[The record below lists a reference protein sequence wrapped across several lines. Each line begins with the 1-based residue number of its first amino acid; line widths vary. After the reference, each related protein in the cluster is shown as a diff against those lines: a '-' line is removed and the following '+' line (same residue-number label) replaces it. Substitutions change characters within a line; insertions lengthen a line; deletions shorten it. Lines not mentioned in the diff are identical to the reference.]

1 MFFSRYRLPLVLIGT
16 VGLSVSSYFLFNHFF
31 KKYKEKKI
39 EEKKEEPYENKYY
52 DKFELLECIELEEDY
67 VKGLKKNIIIE
78 KTPKGNVLM
87 YYDFEKESF
96 IYYCDTK
103 DISYLHLETIARKYA
118 IQYNCKKIVVD
129 IKKELEEAKK
139 EKPKEEIVSNKIND
153 KEKLFASFKNYN
165 RKGTGGAK
173 TINKKFIIRQNAN
186 RYSYRGKLN
195 EYNYLQ
201 SEYYKK
207 EKKDN
212 TEILDFASF
221 KRLQEK
227 NKEKK

>member
-1 MFFSRYRLPLVLIGT
+1 MFFSKYRFPLILLGSLGI
-16 VGLSVSSYFLFNHFF
+16 SVYSYFLLKHFF
-31 KKYKEKKI
+31 HKEKKI

-52 DKFELLECIELEEDY
+52 DKFEHLDCIELEEDY
-67 VKGLKKNIIIE
+67 VKSLKSNIIIE

-129 IKKELEEAKK
+129 IKKELEDAKK
-139 EKPKEEIVSNKIND
+139 EKPKEEINKKASGKN
-153 KEKLFASFKNYN
+153 ELFASFKNYN

-201 SEYYKK
+201 TEVYKK
-207 EKKDN
+207 EKKEDF
-212 TEILDFASF
+212 EILDFASF

-227 NKEKK
+227 NKEKKSQ

>member
-1 MFFSRYRLPLVLIGT
+1 MFFSKYRFPLILLGSLGI
-16 VGLSVSSYFLFNHFF
+16 SVSSYFLLKHLFH
-31 KKYKEKKI
+31 KEKKI

-52 DKFELLECIELEEDY
+52 DKFEELDCIELEEDY
-67 VKGLKKNIIIE
+67 VKSLKSNIIIE

-103 DISYLHLETIARKYA
+103 DISYLYLETIARKYA
-118 IQYNCKKIVVD
+118 IQFNCKKIVVD

-139 EKPKEEIVSNKIND
+139 KKPKEEIKKKENKN
-153 KEKLFASFKNYN
+153 ELFASFKDYN
-165 RKGTGGAK
+165 RKGSGGSK
-173 TINKKFIIRQNAN
+173 TMNKKFIIRQNAN

-195 EYNYLQ
+195 EYKYLQ
-201 SEYYKK
+201 SDAYKK
-207 EKKDN
+207 EKKEDF
-212 TEILDFASF
+212 EILDFASF

-227 NKEKK
+227 KKEKK

>member
-1 MFFSRYRLPLVLIGT
+1 MFLSKYRFPLILLGSLGI
-16 VGLSVSSYFLFNHFF
+16 SVSSYFLFKHFLN
-31 KKYKEKKI
+31 KEKKI

-52 DKFELLECIELEEDY
+52 DKFDDLECSELEEDY
-67 VKGLKKNIIIE
+67 VKSLKSNIIIE

-96 IYYCDTK
+96 IYYSDTK
-103 DISYLHLETIARKYA
+103 DINYLYLETIARKYA
-118 IQYNCKKIVVD
+118 IQFNCKKIVVD

-139 EKPKEEIVSNKIND
+139 EKPKEEINKKTSSKN
-153 KEKLFASFKNYN
+153 ELFASFKNYN

-173 TINKKFIIRQNAN
+173 TVNKKFIIRENAN

-195 EYNYLQ
+195 EYKYLQ
-201 SEYYKK
+201 SDAYKK
-207 EKKDN
+207 EKKEDF
-212 TEILDFASF
+212 EVLDFASF